1 MEYLIPHHW
10 FTDASSI
17 LLVLYAVGGL
27 YFLSMGAEWLVE
39 GASALAFRFGMPEV
53 IVGATIVS
61 LGTTMPECTVS
72 VLAAFNGNPGLA
84 LGNAV
89 GSVIADSALIFG
101 IGCLITTLPADKY
114 VLSRQGW
121 IQFGSAVIL
130 AAICYG
136 SYAVLGND
144 AEIGRLMGIGLLVL
158 LAIYMY
164 LSVIWSRR
172 HPQEQAIRVSETI
185 AEHAEPGEMVHVA
198 DEHVTQ
204 KTSLA
209 LAGMIVAGLVVVV
222 FSGHVAIESV
232 SVIAG
237 RIGIPQVVIAA
248 TLVAFGTSLPELMVG
263 ITAIRKGHPEL
274 LVGNV
279 LGADILNILFVT
291 GAAAVAA
298 PLPIIDTSAKVPEIF
313 LYLHIPAMLI
323 ILTYFRLCIFSATK
337 HGQFKRWMGGPLLGM
352 YLVYTVSQFVV
363 SM

>member
-10 FTDASSI
+10 FSDASS
-17 LLVLYAVGGL
+17 LLLALYAIGGL
-27 YFLSMGAEWLVE
+27 YLLSLGAEWLVE

-101 IGCLITTLPADKY
+101 IGCLITTLPADRY

-121 IQFGSAVIL
+121 VQFGSAVIL
-130 AAICYG
+130 AALCYG
-136 SYAVLGND
+136 SYAMMGQQ
-144 AEIGRLMGIGLLVL
+144 AQIGRVMGIGLLIL
-158 LAIYMY
+158 LVAYMF
-164 LSVIWSRR
+164 LSVIWSKR

-185 AEHAEPGEMVHVA
+185 AAHAEPGEHVHVA
-198 DEHVTQ
+198 DEHVIQ
-204 KTSLA
+204 KTSLM
-209 LAGMIVAGLVVVV
+209 LGGMIAVGLVLII

-232 SVIAG
+232 SVLAG
-237 RIGIPQVVIAA
+237 RMGIPQVVIAA

-263 ITAIRKGHPEL
+263 LTAIRKGHPEL

-279 LGADILNILFVT
+279 LGADILNILFVI

-298 PLPIIDTSAKVPEIF
+298 PLPIIDPSAKVPEIF
-313 LYLHIPAMLI
+313 VYLHIPSMLI
-323 ILTYFRLCIFSATK
+323 ILTYFRVCIFTATK
-337 HGQFKRWMGGPLLGM
+337 HGEFKRWMGGPLLAM
-352 YLVYTVSQFVV
+352 YLIYVVSQFVV